1 MNPPSAFTAQ
11 QVRNTFRSIGYSLNI
26 KRNPLRPEVGNLLVS
41 GNGLNK
47 FMISSATVIPRET
60 YLTHQP
66 MFELADQ
73 VRGKFVDEI
82 KIV

>member
-1 MNPPSAFTAQ
+1 MNSLSALTAQ
-11 QVRNTFRSIGYSLNI
+11 HVRKTFRSIGYSLNI
-26 KRNPLRPEVGNLLVS
+26 KRNPLRPDVGNLLVT

-47 FMISSATVIPRET
+47 FVISSATVIPRET